1 MSQACL
7 LLALN
12 SQLENKPMQSSVLQ
26 RAEKVSSPRARAG
39 GAASW
44 PRSTRC
50 TRRCS
55 RRSSTSG
62 STISTSYEVVKSL
75 ARSLPSKGEA
85 PYLLVHMHGTQLDQC
100 RCHCSRMR
108 ASRACSAACKC
119 SPRRLASFPTGALA
133 CVPRVPRAHSA
144 LAARE
149 RSSSF
154 ASKASL
160 SSPSACATT
169 TLTSRPPRCA
179 SYALLAAE
187 SAHARDGMRT

>member
-1 MSQACL
+1 VSQACL

-62 STISTSYEVVKSL
+62 STISTSDEVAKSPKRL

-85 PYLLVHMHGTQLDQC
+85 PYLLVHKHGTQLDQ
-100 RCHCSRMR
+100 CSRMR
-108 ASRACSAACKC
+108 ASRA
-119 SPRRLASFPTGALA
+119 TH
-133 CVPRVPRAHSA
+133 AHSA

-187 SAHARDGMRT
+187 SAHARDGMRTQMVLLLCRRVSSSREPCERLCILSVER